1 MALSESDWA
10 ALIADGLRQEVE
22 VRFTSARKTVL
33 HVEHPRRRGEPE
45 LRVRMQRFF
54 AESPPEVRAAVV
66 TWLRSGRRAPRAM
79 RVLDRWI
86 EERLAELWRDAP
98 RGTRLVTR
106 GRAHDLASLA
116 QGLVARELAQDFGGR
131 ALPGL
136 TWGRAAPSRSRHSL
150 RLGSYD
156 YLSRIV
162 RVHTVLDQEAVP
174 AWFVRYVLFHELLH
188 AALPSELGDDG
199 RHVHHGALFRQR
211 EAAYP
216 DAARA
221 YAWEREHLPLL
232 IRSARTGRPLELVTR
247 NKAAHQVRPRGAGWV
262 QRVLFGG

>member
-1 MALSESDWA
+1 
-10 ALIADGLRQEVE
+10 
-22 VRFTSARKTVL
+22 VRS
-33 HVEHPRRRGEPE
+33 
-45 LRVRMQRFF
+45 
-54 AESPPEVRAAVV
+54 AVV
-66 TWLRSGRRAPRAM
+66 TWLRSGRRAPRAV
-79 RVLDRWI
+79 RLLDQWI

-98 RGTRLVTR
+98 RGQRLVAR

-116 QGLVARELAQDFGGR
+116 HGLAARELADDFGGQ
-131 ALPGL
+131 ALPRL

-162 RVHTVLDQEAVP
+162 RVHTVLDQPAVP

-188 AALPSELGDDG
+188 AALPSELGHDG
-199 RHVHHGALFRQR
+199 RRQHHGARFRER

-216 DAARA
+216 DTARA
-221 YAWEREHLPLL
+221 YAWEREHLQRL
-232 IRSARTGRPLELVTR
+232 IRSARTGRPLELER
-247 NKAAHQVRPRGAGWV
+247 RGKAAHQVRARGPRWV